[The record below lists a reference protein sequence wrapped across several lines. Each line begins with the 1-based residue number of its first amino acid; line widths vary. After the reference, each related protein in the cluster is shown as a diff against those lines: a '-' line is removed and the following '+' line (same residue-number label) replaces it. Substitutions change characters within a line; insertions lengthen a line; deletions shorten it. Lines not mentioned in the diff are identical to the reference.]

1 MYVEINAVLCCIS
14 IKESLI
20 ISPMSLWECVLLCQV
35 YWKWYQDTTVM
46 LQMSLKEMSYFSYKS
61 LSSSCPCLS
70 TLLSWS
76 SVAHPFTV
84 ISYLAL
90 MKEKQPLLITM
101 TPWELATENRRVCV
115 CVWCEL
121 VLWDI
126 ILLPLP
132 HCVFCWVRSCSNAKV
147 CSPVHCDGKLLWHV
161 LVFFIYMQNI
171 MSYIF
176 HILVNVLLSKCTIKF
191 SILKLLRIHGPNT

>member
-46 LQMSLKEMSYFSYKS
+46 LQMSLKEMSYFSYKP

-84 ISYLAL
+84 ISYLTL

-115 CVWCEL
+115 CVMWTG
-121 VLWDI
+121 VMRHNI
-126 ILLPLP
+126 VASPPL
-132 HCVFCWVRSCSNAKV
+132 C
-147 CSPVHCDGKLLWHV
+147 
-161 LVFFIYMQNI
+161 
-171 MSYIF
+171 
-176 HILVNVLLSKCTIKF
+176 VLLSQ
-191 SILKLLRIHGPNT
+191 KLLKCKGVQPCALWWKITMARTCVFHLYAKYYVLYISHIGKRTTFKMYY